1 MLQFLDVSE
10 QKQQQVEAETVP
22 IADTDVDVATVDK
35 DTDEFREK
43 NNDELMEKE
52 LVTKKLSTDVERNWG
67 RSESW
72 TFDRNLNDL

>member
-1 MLQFLDVSE
+1 LLQFLDVSE

-67 RSESW
+67 RS
-72 TFDRNLNDL
+72 

>member
-1 MLQFLDVSE
+1 
-10 QKQQQVEAETVP
+10 VEAETVP

-52 LVTKKLSTDVERNWG
+52 LVTKKLSTDVERN
-67 RSESW
+67 
-72 TFDRNLNDL
+72 

>member
-67 RSESW
+67 RS
-72 TFDRNLNDL
+72 

>member
-10 QKQQQVEAETVP
+10 QKQQQVEAENVP

-67 RSESW
+67 RS
-72 TFDRNLNDL
+72 